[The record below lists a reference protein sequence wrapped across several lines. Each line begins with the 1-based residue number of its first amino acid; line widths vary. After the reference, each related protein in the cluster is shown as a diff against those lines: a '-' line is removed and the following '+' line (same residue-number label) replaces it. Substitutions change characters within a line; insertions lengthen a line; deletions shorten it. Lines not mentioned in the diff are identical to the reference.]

1 MRMMRKRRFASAM
14 LALILLLGP
23 TVSGLAE
30 TTEGFI
36 PDSVAVTEYYVR
48 DESASGSTS
57 DDGLIIDGM
66 VFGSDDREVIDNTD
80 EYPFCAVAYM
90 EAHYPCGCEKSGT
103 GFMVER
109 NKLMTA
115 AHCMVCCEHSQ
126 WADQIEFYFGF
137 RDFDNYSYLYDGK
150 WYAFVGDTF
159 PNKTYTSDNDWA
171 VVKLYKN
178 IGDIVGWFGFSYNMP
193 NKQITSKE
201 MLLLGYKWGT
211 LRISEGKAKAGSGD
225 LITYQIDAE
234 AGNSGGPV
242 FYLDNG
248 VPYAAAIH
256 VADNKQ
262 NNYGYRITGEMYS
275 KFMELDDY

>member
-1 MRMMRKRRFASAM
+1 MN
-14 LALILLLGP
+14 LGCNRLTMQDNP
-23 TVSGLAE
+23 TFFFKI
-30 TTEGFI
+30 T
-36 PDSVAVTEYYVR
+36 
-48 DESASGSTS
+48 
-57 DDGLIIDGM
+57 
-66 VFGSDDREVIDNTD
+66 
-80 EYPFCAVAYM
+80 
-90 EAHYPCGCEKSGT
+90 
-103 GFMVER
+103 
-109 NKLMTA
+109 
-115 AHCMVCCEHSQ
+115 
-126 WADQIEFYFGF
+126 
-137 RDFDNYSYLYDGK
+137 
-150 WYAFVGDTF
+150 
-159 PNKTYTSDNDWA
+159 
-171 VVKLYKN
+171 
-178 IGDIVGWFGFSYNMP
+178 IGPEIM
-193 NKQITSKE
+193 ITSKE